1 MARAQDASRDGRY
14 SKRFLR
20 GVDALLGAASTRQR
34 SFAAAFKHGR
44 RLLAKTAFDTFTRLK
59 AASFGLT
66 KGYSFLDKINAT
78 AELLKAR
85 TVARAVARAQHASRD
100 GRYSLRGV
108 DALLGAASTGQKSFA
123 AAFKNGRRLLAK
135 ADEPIA
141 PDAVRW
147 PTSSSSRHPFRDTA
161 ASDIPLNGVK
171 WIEAH
176 RGWAVFGVSAF
187 AGVVVLFVL
196 IGSSSIQSTS
206 TTKPLSNSGASP
218 AGPAQAAAN
227 VKMQAETVA
236 YPNGLLEAANK
247 ELPKQEQ
254 TPAPAEVRPVN
265 HPIGEI
271 GTLKQAF
278 VGCRDSWQ
286 DDGLLE
292 LASKLP
298 ANECNVRLPAGTE
311 VIVANIRA
319 NNNICLR
326 FPDDTVCYWA
336 TGDVL
341 KPSKPVPP
349 ARTQVHP
356 VKARRAKAHPAIRPR
371 DDDQLNFLR

>member
-1 MARAQDASRDGRY
+1 
-14 SKRFLR
+14 
-20 GVDALLGAASTRQR
+20 
-34 SFAAAFKHGR
+34 
-44 RLLAKTAFDTFTRLK
+44 
-59 AASFGLT
+59 
-66 KGYSFLDKINAT
+66 
-78 AELLKAR
+78 
-85 TVARAVARAQHASRD
+85 
-100 GRYSLRGV
+100 
-108 DALLGAASTGQKSFA
+108 
-123 AAFKNGRRLLAK
+123 
-135 ADEPIA
+135 
-141 PDAVRW
+141 
-147 PTSSSSRHPFRDTA
+147 
-161 ASDIPLNGVK
+161 
-171 WIEAH
+171 
-176 RGWAVFGVSAF
+176 
-187 AGVVVLFVL
+187 
-196 IGSSSIQSTS
+196 
-206 TTKPLSNSGASP
+206 
-218 AGPAQAAAN
+218 
-227 VKMQAETVA
+227 MQAETVA